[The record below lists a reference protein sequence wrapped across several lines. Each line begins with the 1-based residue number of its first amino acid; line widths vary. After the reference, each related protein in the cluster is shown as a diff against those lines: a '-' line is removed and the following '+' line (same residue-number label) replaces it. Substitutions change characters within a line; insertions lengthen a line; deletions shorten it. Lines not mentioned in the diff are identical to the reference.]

1 MSKSAEKVNLRA
13 NRGAQMFWMAIPLI
27 YWVPF
32 KFDFESQ
39 IYKNINFLANF

>member
-1 MSKSAEKVNLRA
+1 MSKSPEKVDLRA
-13 NRGAQMFWMAIPLI
+13 DRGAQMFGMAIPLI

-39 IYKNINFLANF
+39 IYKNIHFLAN